1 MKLFYG
7 YGLMLVG
14 FFFYALALFALIQPI
29 EFSLEGLW
37 HSIIDGT
44 LRQSLIQSF
53 TIFGLGIPLHLI
65 GRRMISQAR
74 RKL

>member
-7 YGLMLVG
+7 YGLIAVG
-14 FFFYALALFALIQPI
+14 FFFYALALFALVQPL

-37 HSIIDGT
+37 RVITDGT

-65 GRRMISQAR
+65 GRRMVSQSQ
-74 RKL
+74 KHF